1 MLNNDIRT
9 PINILRPSEIV
20 KFHPAA
26 ELLAAEICFINFPGG
41 QLISFYL
48 LTFTSPPS
56 RTRNIIL
63 LLFGECVFPFM
74 RIIRITRR
82 VKYCEL
88 SPRARTVNLIYI

>member
-26 ELLAAEICFINFPGG
+26 RNAAELLAAEICFINFPDG

-48 LTFTSPPS
+48 LTFASPAPPE
-56 RTRNIIL
+56 IL
-63 LLFGECVFPFM
+63 FYCCSASVCFLL
-74 RIIRITRR
+74 
-82 VKYCEL
+82 CEL
-88 SPRARTVNLIYI
+88 SESPGG